1 MQHAMNCA
9 TIPPRLPEN
18 AQPIAYTYSPYISG
32 VVPLVDT
39 LFNGFIERIGYK
51 GLLFKKMDPH
61 CDIILTYLIIMSHFV
76 INYLCLP

>member
-1 MQHAMNCA
+1 MNCA

-51 GLLFKKMDPH
+51 GLLF
-61 CDIILTYLIIMSHFV
+61 
-76 INYLCLP
+76 